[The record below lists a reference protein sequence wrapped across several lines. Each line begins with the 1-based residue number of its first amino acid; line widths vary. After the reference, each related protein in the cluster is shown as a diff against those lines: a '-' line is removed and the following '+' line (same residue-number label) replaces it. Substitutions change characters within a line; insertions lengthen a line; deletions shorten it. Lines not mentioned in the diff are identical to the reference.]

1 MDVQP
6 KECSVAELETPTLKV
21 TFCNAGRA
29 ALDKT
34 GSKARRRSVVRVD
47 DPDGKSRNLTSRML
61 AVRTCDKN
69 CGIQYL
75 S

>member
-6 KECSVAELETPTLKV
+6 RERSVAELEKLAMKV
-21 TFCNAGRA
+21 TLCNAGRV

-34 GSKARRRSVVRVD
+34 GSNARRRSVVCVD
-47 DPDGKSRNLTSRML
+47 DPDGKFRNLTSRML